1 MFIKQNQASVNI
13 SGEAMATI
21 IEWQHRGQYDF
32 EDSVEFALKVGGQHE
47 WTQQRFN
54 EMCDKLEQMCDD
66 VAARRSGRLPVEEL
80 SAPAAII
87 VEWQHE
93 GHYRESDA
101 IAVAM
106 LMGGPGKWTQQR
118 LNELGRAINVMCD
131 LRLARSIRAVTA

>member
-1 MFIKQNQASVNI
+1 MSITQNPVSYSI
-13 SGEAMATI
+13 FGEALATI
-21 IEWQHRGQYDF
+21 IEWQHRGQYDL
-32 EDSVEFALKVGGQHE
+32 EDSVEFALKVGGQGD

-54 EMCDKLEQMCDD
+54 DMCDKLEQMCDD

-80 SAPAAII
+80 STPAAII

-93 GHYRESDA
+93 GHYTESDA

-106 LMGGPGKWTQQR
+106 LMGGPGDWTQQR
-118 LNELGRAINVMCD
+118 LNELGRAIDVMCD

>member
-47 WTQQRFN
+47 WTKQRFN

-93 GHYRESDA
+93 GHYTEPQA
-101 IAVAM
+101 IAIAM
-106 LMGGPGKWTQQR
+106 LMGGPGEWTQQR
-118 LNELGRAINVMCD
+118 LNELGRAIDLTADLNVGRAM
-131 LRLARSIRAVTA
+131 RAVKA